1 MPLFTPSFDRRTGQV
16 RPTIP
21 DLFRPKLTRLL
32 FSGNRIEAVNRFVRN
47 NFDFS
52 SDHTSESPYSFIRL
66 SFDLAPSLLSLSI
79 GSCSCIRLD
88 QWNPP
93 MLTHLNL
100 SHLNSHNFPPE
111 ILAVRNFPI
120 SVLGQLSFLSAS
132 TAIR

>member
-1 MPLFTPSFDRRTGQV
+1 MFCSN
-16 RPTIP
+16 
-21 DLFRPKLTRLL
+21 LTEL

-120 SVLGQLSFLSAS
+120 SVLGLLSFRPRPRTVPVVAAVFGHEPNDDSK
-132 TAIR
+132 